1 MNLSLAAKSLVLFGI
16 SVFILILLTGFESA
30 LLGMPV
36 LAERS
41 LSAVLLILPATVGV
55 VFGILSLRRN
65 EMKTGMAIVG
75 VALNA
80 LFAIFHILV
89 LTFAG

>member
-1 MNLSLAAKSLVLFGI
+1 MNLSLAAKSLVLFGT

-30 LLGMPV
+30 LPGMPGA
-36 LAERS
+36 AERS

-65 EMKTGMAIVG
+65 EMKTGMAIAG
-75 VALNA
+75 ITLNA
-80 LFAIFHILV
+80 LFVIFHAFV
-89 LTFAG
+89 LSFAG

>member
-1 MNLSLAAKSLVLFGI
+1 MNLSLASKSLVLFGI

-41 LSAVLLILPATVGV
+41 LSAVLLILPATVGA